1 MDGVF
6 IHVTVILAGA
16 KSSVFLFNKE
26 ERRGLGRI
34 GRANFSRSKVL
45 VQKVFGDFSFIR
57 GERVYLPDFRSK
69 GVVKVDLVIIGLGR
83 GNVIGSLL

>member
-6 IHVTVILAGA
+6 IHITVILAGA

-34 GRANFSRSKVL
+34 GQADLSRSEVL
-45 VQKVFGDFSFIR
+45 VQKVFGGFLFV
-57 GERVYLPDFRSK
+57 G
-69 GVVKVDLVIIGLGR
+69 GR
-83 GNVIGSLL
+83 GYTFPIFGVKKSSRLIS

>member
-6 IHVTVILAGA
+6 IHITVILAGA

-34 GRANFSRSKVL
+34 GRAELSRSEVL
-45 VQKVFGDFSFIR
+45 VQKVFGGFSFIR
-57 GERVYLPDFRSK
+57 GEGVYLPDFRSK
-69 GVVKVDLVIIGLGR
+69 EVVKVDLVIIGSER
-83 GNVIGSLL
+83 GDMIGSLF